1 MPISKKTHHQVVP
14 RSFEMSPYLEPPAS
28 YIKSSS
34 SNKSQKNGT
43 GVPHHRLKPN
53 MQFGN
58 REDQCSTKTELRK
71 SGNTRERG
79 YCYDLSDHDTN
90 DEGLKARRE
99 NKIVQKSRMILL
111 PFEVDQLIEKLGI
124 VDDTA
129 STMSKKFGTVEMPLD
144 DDTIGSD
151 CLGEPFY
158 DDYSYRDVKDEQGSI
173 PVPNERDTDECTDN
187 VSSSLPE
194 VSLKRTFEPNY
205 EVFSSVSDL
214 PFTRMLERNNEVL
227 SVLPELASVKSGGT
241 SKSSNSSGSC
251 LRKQHFQIVNEPLP
265 SDVLMLPRIEQTSR
279 AAISHNE
286 HDPVVY
292 AEPSKFKRALI
303 DDNPFERIGD
313 NIYDRNDDVYN
324 DEIFEAVE
332 DDEENEVDAEEE
344 EEAYLD
350 QFETADNEEGQSRS
364 DFERHDPGSTLHGN
378 EALSD
383 NDDVE
388 EEEMVFQKLQR
399 RKYRG

>member
-1 MPISKKTHHQVVP
+1 MPISKKNHRQVVP
-14 RSFEMSPYLEPPAS
+14 RSLEISPYLEPPAS
-28 YIKSSS
+28 YIKSLS

-43 GVPHHRLKPN
+43 GIPHRLKPN

-58 REDQCSTKTELRK
+58 REDQNSTNAELRK

-79 YCYDLSDHDTN
+79 YCYDLSDHDTY
-90 DEGLKARRE
+90 DQGLKARKE
-99 NKIVQKSRMILL
+99 NKILQKSRMILL

-158 DDYSYRDVKDEQGSI
+158 DDYFYRDVKEEQGSNTF
-173 PVPNERDTDECTDN
+173 PKERDAYEYTDN

-194 VSLKRTFEPNY
+194 LSFKRTFEPNY

-241 SKSSNSSGSC
+241 SKSSNSSGSSR
-251 LRKQHFQIVNEPLP
+251 RKQHFQIVNEPLP

-279 AAISHNE
+279 AAIYHKE

-292 AEPSKFKRALI
+292 AEPSKSKRALI
-303 DDNPFERIGD
+303 DDNPFEKIGV
-313 NIYDRNDDVYN
+313 NIYDRSDDVYN
-324 DEIFEAVE
+324 DEIFEVVE
-332 DDEENEVDAEEE
+332 DDEENEDDGEEE
-344 EEAYLD
+344 EKAYLD
-350 QFETADNEEGQSRS
+350 QFETADNAECLSRS
-364 DFERHDPGSTLHGN
+364 DFERYDPGSTLQGN

-388 EEEMVFQKLQR
+388 EEEMMFQQVQR